1 MLTKL
6 ISETTQPYGIFLL
19 LVTFIFANYFGVSTS
34 NTLVII
40 FAIHKIVAPL
50 KTLTHTHN
58 LLNNLVPSFDFIE
71 SINQSSQLSPQISGD
86 VPFITF
92 NHAIKLQNVT
102 FHYPNHE
109 PVISNL
115 SIIIPKNKMIA
126 LVGSSGSGKST
137 IADIV
142 VGFNDPQSGSVLI
155 DEIPLKTYSIDSYR
169 NKISYV
175 LQDSQLFNMS
185 IRDNLI
191 WAYNSATED
200 DIINALK
207 LSNSYEFANAL
218 PQKLDTII
226 GERGMR
232 LSGGQCQRLA
242 LARSIIRRP
251 ELLILDEATS
261 ALDSESEQKIQ
272 QSIETLADQTTLLV
286 IAHRLSTIK
295 KADYIYV
302 IDDTKVVEEGT
313 YQSLISKN
321 KVFNKMLELQY
332 DIR

>member
-1 MLTKL
+1 
-6 ISETTQPYGIFLL
+6 
-19 LVTFIFANYFGVSTS
+19 
-34 NTLVII
+34 
-40 FAIHKIVAPL
+40 
-50 KTLTHTHN
+50 
-58 LLNNLVPSFDFIE
+58 
-71 SINQSSQLSPQISGD
+71 
-86 VPFITF
+86 
-92 NHAIKLQNVT
+92 
-102 FHYPNHE
+102 
-109 PVISNL
+109 
-115 SIIIPKNKMIA
+115 
-126 LVGSSGSGKST
+126 
-137 IADIV
+137 
-142 VGFNDPQSGSVLI
+142 
-155 DEIPLKTYSIDSYR
+155 
-169 NKISYV
+169 
-175 LQDSQLFNMS
+175 MS